1 MFRLRFDEGGLAN
14 GVRPCGP
21 SPHHSSTSHKLVISS
36 RCRNGGRSWTRC
48 LCRYYSDDAGCSA
61 EANLD
66 TDDWARR
73 MEHRTAGIAA
83 VKRRA
88 KDSGLS
94 RFERW
99 AGSTG
104 CPLRAGYMNPG
115 AGRALRERCST
126 SSSIETMALLGV
138 STKCACVDK
147 WLLHNGLA
155 PMATV
160 PSKSSVTLSTDLRGF
175 FERRSSDGTRLAGV
189 LVLVTVSAV
198 AFEARG
204 RGQSRARWVS
214 LRVFPSGPWLPAS
227 APRRRLRVSAT
238 CGSTSILCGRSWL
251 IFRSGFSMGTEW
263 LQEARSTC

>member
-1 MFRLRFDEGGLAN
+1 MDE
-14 GVRPCGP
+14 
-21 SPHHSSTSHKLVISS
+21 
-36 RCRNGGRSWTRC
+36 
-48 LCRYYSDDAGCSA
+48 
-61 EANLD
+61 
-66 TDDWARR
+66 DDWARR
-73 MEHRTAGIAA
+73 MGHRTAGIAA

-175 FERRSSDGTRLAGV
+175 FERDRVQVSSPESVHRWLRTQKDKSGQRPCREYDVKKYDHDGGGV
-189 LVLVTVSAV
+189 RKRGSISHSGG
-198 AFEARG
+198 G
-204 RGQSRARWVS
+204 RGNGRRLPRVGVHRGFQCTSSQINRTISSPHDETSTGTAPATVEVVTDGSAPQHKAIPTPSRACCTGS
-214 LRVFPSGPWLPAS
+214 LGDSGDEAAENRELV
-227 APRRRLRVSAT
+227 RR
-238 CGSTSILCGRSWL
+238 
-251 IFRSGFSMGTEW
+251 
-263 LQEARSTC
+263 